1 MIAST
6 CQQGEDGVPGSR
18 RPVPVRTPAA
28 AAAGGRDADVTP
40 VGAAAVAPAS
50 AVPARAGRVATAA
63 GATPARGARA
73 VSGRLRLA
81 NAGKWLAFGLALLP
95 LANLFWRAFDPADGL
110 GANPVEVVTRSTGY
124 WSLVMLCLTL
134 LVTPLRRLLGWQWL
148 VRWRRMLGLYA
159 FFHAVLHVLIYLWLD
174 QGFALSGIIR
184 DILDRPFILVGA
196 LAFAMMVPL
205 AITSTQGM
213 IRRLGRRWGQLHRLV
228 YPMLV
233 LAVLHY
239 FWLKAGKNDLADPLL
254 FAGVA
259 ALLLGVRICFAWR
272 QRRVHP
278 EASAGRR
285 QA

>member
-81 NAGKWLAFGLALLP
+81 NAGKWLAFALALLP

-124 WSLVMLCLTL
+124 WSLVMLCL
-134 LVTPLRRLLGWQWL
+134 
-148 VRWRRMLGLYA
+148 YA
-159 FFHAVLHVLIYLWLD
+159 FFYAALHVLIYLWLD
-174 QGFALSGIIR
+174 QGFVLAGIIR

-196 LAFAMMVPL
+196 MAFAMMVPL

-259 ALLLGVRICFAWR
+259 ALLLGVRIWFAWR